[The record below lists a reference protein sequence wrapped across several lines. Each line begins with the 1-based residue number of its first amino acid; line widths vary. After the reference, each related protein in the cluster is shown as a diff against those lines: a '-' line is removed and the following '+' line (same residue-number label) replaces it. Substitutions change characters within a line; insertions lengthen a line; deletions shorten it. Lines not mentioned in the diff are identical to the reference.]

1 MEFVVIYVDLM
12 GIYVDLMVIY
22 MDLIWFIGDSIVNF
36 KRLRWCGVFFCDFVV
51 IWRRFHGLI
60 GGVDEEN
67 RWTFHG
73 PSNSG
78 FLLHSYWKLP
88 QK

>member
-36 KRLRWCGVFFCDFVV
+36 KRLRWCGVFFLWFRGDLTEIPWVDRGGW
-51 IWRRFHGLI
+51 WRKSLNLSWAI
-60 GGVDEEN
+60 
-67 RWTFHG
+67 
-73 PSNSG
+73 
-78 FLLHSYWKLP
+78 
-88 QK
+88 